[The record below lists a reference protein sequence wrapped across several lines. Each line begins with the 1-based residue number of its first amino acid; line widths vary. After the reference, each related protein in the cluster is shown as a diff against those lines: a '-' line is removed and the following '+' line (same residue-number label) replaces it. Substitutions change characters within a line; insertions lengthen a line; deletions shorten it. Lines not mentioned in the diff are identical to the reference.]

1 VARPFGRDSPMPE
14 TNASRPGLRLAD
26 HVRACCVDGQVI
38 LLDLQ
43 RSKYI
48 GFGAGQSNAWGALAD
63 AIEGWP
69 APPVRSEPAADPVDI
84 DRYAAP
90 LLAQGLLTR
99 TPPSGAQRATLE
111 EPTRSLNAED
121 VIRHPAVG
129 CHRALRLLQGTTATS
144 LQLRIC
150 SLAYIAYT
158 VAARRAGAKELD
170 SYGTQAVVQEAVA
183 AYLKLRLYVFT
194 AHDRCLHDSLTLLR
208 FLAAERIFPK
218 WVIGVKV
225 RPFAAHS
232 WIQSGDTVLNDQ
244 HEHVRHYR
252 PILVV

>member
-1 VARPFGRDSPMPE
+1 MHTAKPAR
-14 TNASRPGLRLAD
+14 TGLRLAD

-38 LLDLQ
+38 LLDLN

-48 GFGAGQSNAWGALAD
+48 GVSTTQPHAWAGLAD
-63 AIEGWP
+63 AIDGWP
-69 APPVRSEPAADPVDI
+69 APPIRPELAAGVVDI

-99 TPPSGAQRATLE
+99 APPRNARRAKLDD
-111 EPTRSLNAED
+111 PARSLNAQD
-121 VIRHPAVG
+121 VVANPVVG
-129 CHRALRLLQGTTATS
+129 WRRSLRLLQVTAATS
-144 LQLRIC
+144 LQLRTR
-150 SLAYIAYT
+150 SLAYIANS
-158 VAARRAGAKELD
+158 VEARRADAEGVD
-170 SYGTQAVVQEAVA
+170 SRATHQRAALNEAVA
-183 AYLKLRLYVFT
+183 AYLQLRLYVFT

-208 FLAAERIFPK
+208 FLASENFHAR

-225 RPFAAHS
+225 RPFGAHS
-232 WIQSGDTVLNDQ
+232 WVQLGDTVLNDQ